1 MLCDLP
7 NEVIAIIASFCQ
19 PADLCALSWSCKLLY
34 SHASPALYRHIIVK
48 NGTAE
53 YIMCDL
59 GRVMFETDDGER
71 HPLEESRLRELLRQT
86 RSLDISLHWYEPDFW
101 QTRRIIDVIN
111 DMVNLRHMSL
121 IYIEEEEY
129 MNGHDLPLPSVLA
142 ETLKDA
148 SAGQYV
154 NNAAAIKSAS
164 VRHKNP
170 TSSLSRLLPVGVR
183 KRTRSPQLLGEG

>member
-7 NEVIAIIASFCQ
+7 NEAIAIIASFCQ
-19 PADLCALSWSCKLLY
+19 PADLCALSRSCKLLY
-34 SHASPALYRHIIVK
+34 SHASPALYRHIVVK

-71 HPLEESRLRELLRQT
+71 HPLEEPRLRELLRQT

-142 ETLKDA
+142 ETL
-148 SAGQYV
+148 
-154 NNAAAIKSAS
+154 
-164 VRHKNP
+164 
-170 TSSLSRLLPVGVR
+170 TTCRLLIPESGIHC
-183 KRTRSPQLLGEG
+183 